1 MLQIYCGDGKGK
13 TTAALG
19 GAVRAAGAGLRV
31 CFTQFM
37 KGAHTS
43 ELYAL
48 RALPVSQITVRRCDR
63 DYGFYKSMSDTDKS
77 EITLCHNALLETAF
91 AESYDFIVLDEFCSA
106 YRLGLLDTE
115 LAERLILE
123 NKDKTEVVL
132 TGREPPE
139 IFLEKADYISEIMCR
154 RHPYERGITA
164 REGIEF

>member
-1 MLQIYCGDGKGK
+1 MLQIYCGGGKGK

-43 ELYAL
+43 ELPAL
-48 RALPVSQITVRRCDR
+48 RALPIKVMRCDR
-63 DYGFYKSMSDTDKS
+63 DYGFYKSMSSTDKP
-77 EITLCHNALLETAF
+77 EITICHNALLKSAF
-91 AESYDFIVLDEFCSA
+91 AESFDFIVLDEFCSA
-106 YRLGLLDTE
+106 YRLGLMDKE

-123 NKDKTEVVL
+123 NKDKSEVVL

-139 IFLEKADYISEIMCR
+139 IFLEKADYISEIISR
-154 RHPYERGITA
+154 RHPYDSGITA

>member
-43 ELYAL
+43 ELPAL
-48 RALPVSQITVRRCDR
+48 RALPIKVMRCDR
-63 DYGFYKSMSDTDKS
+63 DYGFYRSMSGTDKTQ
-77 EITLCHNALLETAF
+77 ITACHNDILKASF
-91 AESYDFIVLDEFCSA
+91 AENFDFIVLDEFCSA

-115 LAERLILE
+115 LAKRLISE
-123 NKDKTEVVL
+123 VKDKSEVVL

-139 IFLEKADYISEIMCR
+139 IFLEKADYISEIISR
-154 RHPYERGITA
+154 RHPYDNGISA
-164 REGIEF
+164 RKGIEF

>member
-19 GAVRAAGAGLRV
+19 GAVRASGAGLRV

-43 ELYAL
+43 ELPAL
-48 RALPVSQITVRRCDR
+48 RALPIKVRRCDR
-63 DYGFYKSMSDTDKS
+63 DYGFYKSMSEADKLA
-77 EITLCHNALLETAF
+77 ITRCHNALLEAAF
-91 AESYDFIVLDEFCSA
+91 SEGFEFIVLDEFCSA
-106 YRLGLLDTE
+106 YRLGLLDRE
-115 LAERLILE
+115 LAARLILE
-123 NKDKTEVVL
+123 NKEKAEIVL

-139 IFLEKADYISEIMCR
+139 IFVENADYISEIMCR
-154 RHPYERGITA
+154 RHPYENGISA